1 MGSNAATSLMNV
13 GDVFARQREA
23 LAAWKAQNHSRIF
36 SFESSQL
43 SKGSRQYLV
52 INLESFW
59 TWYIRA
65 TERHIYEV
73 IPEDTP
79 CRLYFDLEF
88 YRECNAGLN
97 ELNVLQEFCDA
108 CVEVLSE
115 HFVLSESV
123 SAERSFHILDSSNT
137 EKFSAH
143 MTVHL
148 PNDAL
153 FPSNTAMK
161 SFVEK
166 LCRCLIESGRSLVF
180 NKSGDCVPL
189 CDMAVYSKNRCFR
202 IYLSSKAGKD
212 THLNLAPYCRFYSTD
227 DTSQKQMFLDSLVVP
242 EHFNTHPL
250 VISQGSVSTSLS
262 CFVSGAVST
271 NCWGS
276 NDAESPFPMVE
287 DFILEINRKFKSTV
301 RIRSWRVS
309 PQTELIGPQ
318 LFYQLHGSRYCF
330 NIGREHRSNHVY
342 WVVNIQK
349 FNCYQKC
356 FDPDC
361 AGFKSYQ
368 FALPYFARRELEE
381 KKRYYENIGVSNT
394 NDSSEASK
402 YSPTE
407 EYDSFYDTEFD
418 KQLAPSPVNQHE
430 DSFYDPSTDSI
441 FLK

>member
-143 MTVHL
+143 MTRRTVAFTFL
-148 PNDAL
+148 
-153 FPSNTAMK
+153 
-161 SFVEK
+161 
-166 LCRCLIESGRSLVF
+166 G
-180 NKSGDCVPL
+180 
-189 CDMAVYSKNRCFR
+189 
-202 IYLSSKAGKD
+202 
-212 THLNLAPYCRFYSTD
+212 TD